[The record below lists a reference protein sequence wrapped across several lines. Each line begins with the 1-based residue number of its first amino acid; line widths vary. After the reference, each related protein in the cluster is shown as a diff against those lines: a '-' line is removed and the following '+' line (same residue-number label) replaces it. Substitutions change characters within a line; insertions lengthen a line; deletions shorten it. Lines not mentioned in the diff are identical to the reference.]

1 VNGPAVNGKHTRN
14 HSSGRL
20 FEPLVVDPIESPELA
35 FLRPTQVYDE
45 FWRFAAERQSIFIN
59 RQRQPLP
66 PWTTDPIL
74 STYKFTNVYRASDR
88 VSQFLI
94 RNVIYQGSDNPVE
107 VVFRILLFKLFNK
120 IETWQLLEDKLGELT
135 TQDFSVERFSE
146 ILGDAFDRGQRI
158 YSAAYIMPSGS
169 RTFRTSRKHQTHLEL
184 LDFMLKDH
192 LPAKLGNAKDLKET
206 FVILR
211 SYPMIGDFL
220 AYQYAID
227 INYSEVTCFSESE
240 FVAAGPGAR
249 SGLRK
254 CFANLNGITDED
266 VIQLVTDLQV
276 QEFERRRIS
285 FNWLG
290 GRRLQLI
297 DVQNLFCEIDKYAR
311 VRFPEMNGL
320 AGRAK
325 IKQRFKP
332 NLSPVQQFYPPKWG
346 LNQSL

>member
-1 VNGPAVNGKHTRN
+1 MIGPVVNKFVSG
-14 HSSGRL
+14 HSLGRL
-20 FEPLVVDPIESPELA
+20 FESQIVETVESPELA
-35 FLRPTQVYDE
+35 FLKPTQVYDE
-45 FWRFAAERQSIFIN
+45 FWRFAAERQKIFVS

-66 PWTTDPIL
+66 PWTSDPIL
-74 STYKFTNVYRASDR
+74 SEFKFTNVYRASDR

-94 RNVIYQGSDNPVE
+94 RNVIYQGSNNSVE
-107 VVFRILLFKLFNK
+107 VVFRVLLFKLFNK

-135 TQDFSVERFSE
+135 TRNFSIERFSE
-146 ILGDAFDRGQRI
+146 ILNEALESGQRI

-169 RTFRTSRKHQTHLEL
+169 KTFHTTRKHQAHLQL
-184 LDFMLKDH
+184 LDFMLKDC
-192 LPAKLGNAKDLKET
+192 LTAKLSDAKNLKEA
-206 FVILR
+206 FEILR
-211 SYPMIGDFL
+211 LYPLIGDFL

-227 INYSEVTCFSESE
+227 INYSEVTHFSESE

-254 CFANLNGITDED
+254 CFANLDGVTDED
-266 VIQLVTDLQV
+266 VIRLVTDLQT
-276 QEFERRRIS
+276 QEFERRGIS

-311 VRFPEMNGL
+311 VRFPEINGL
-320 AGRAK
+320 ANRAK

-332 NLSPVQQFYPPKWG
+332 NPWPVKQFYPPKWG
-346 LNQSL
+346 INQSL